1 MAKVLISV
9 PEDLLRRID
18 REARARGSTR
28 SRFLQEAALR
38 QLGWP
43 TAEALDAAVKRG
55 RDALAHAGAFE
66 SADLVRQDRRKR
78 DAADRRRR

>member
-9 PEDLLRRID
+9 PDDLLRRID
-18 REARARGSTR
+18 REVRGRGSTR

-43 TAEALDAAVKRG
+43 TAEALDVAVKRG
-55 RDALAHAGAFE
+55 RDALARAGAFE
-66 SADLVRQDRRKR
+66 SADLVRRDRRKR